1 MNDDPK
7 AIRQHFAHA
16 LLSPL
21 TVVLGSLD
29 MLLHQDTAWPG
40 YAKEVLELALAQAQ
54 RLHDTLN
61 DLLAT
66 AEVEDNTVLLSWS
79 PPVPQRTGTPAP
91 SNGDSDIPDG
101 PYS

>member
-1 MNDDPK
+1 MIEDPK
-7 AIRQHFAHA
+7 IVRQRFAHA

-29 MLLHQDTAWPG
+29 VLLNQSAAWPDPV
-40 YAKEVLELALAQAQ
+40 KEVLQLAMAQTH

-66 AEVEDNTVLLSWS
+66 VEVDGNTVHMTWS
-79 PPVPQRTGTPAP
+79 AVPAP
-91 SNGDSDIPDG
+91 HRQTQPPEPGAQQPSEKGNA
-101 PYS
+101 